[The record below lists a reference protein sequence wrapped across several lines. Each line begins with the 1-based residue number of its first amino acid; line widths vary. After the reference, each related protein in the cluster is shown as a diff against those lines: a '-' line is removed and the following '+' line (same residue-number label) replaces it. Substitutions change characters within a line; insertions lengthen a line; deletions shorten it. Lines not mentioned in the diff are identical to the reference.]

1 MAQDLTPKQ
10 IGDILSIIT
19 NKQQSMDNMQQSLN
33 DNAEMLGRINRNLEL
48 MMRNMLNMSASNAR
62 VQAGDDAST
71 FFRSRSASRSSSGRF
86 VSDIFRGVDSR
97 RIAQNLTDDVR
108 RNLADKADEVIT
120 SFLDGMEDEIKKGFG
135 LSGFDKKVKGL
146 MDKLAD
152 QMGVS
157 TDQVK
162 AALGRELG
170 RRFLQKPDVK
180 AVAEWAKTA
189 QDAAFG
195 KLTGRFMKGFTDA
208 GGISRSAAK
217 AVEKSSEI
225 SLMTKA
231 VSSGSADIVRAI
243 QDKDVFADAR
253 NSGYIGRPGMEVD
266 PELVNKYKDTASI
279 PAAPEMPTLE
289 SDPRLKD
296 VIDARNQKAAFDSIS
311 GMAKEFKS
319 LISGKIDKI
328 PVLGGA
334 QDLVGSIGDSIKGA
348 LGRDYNL
355 GKANYLE
362 QINLGENGKLGT
374 IGKAIQAFTG
384 ENTEA
389 GAALAGVT
397 KAATSMGATLF
408 LANIALKHVSGTIKK
423 DLIPALKEYNAT
435 LLEAA
440 TKNTAQR
447 EKKLDE
453 ANKRLRA
460 DVETMVKTPFELL
473 SKGAQE
479 WYDAWDQ
486 NLRTISATQGYTKA
500 DMQNLLASFAERLRE
515 ENLTGVI
522 AATDLTENLTKVLQ
536 SGLSGQVAEEFAYI
550 ATKLNAAIP
559 TQDFFSYADT
569 YASIAANA
577 ISAGKSQEQAIM
589 LANQQMEQFASNVL
603 YASRELA
610 GGFTTGLKDTS
621 DLFKKSVQIAQTGRT
636 SDISEISGVLS
647 SVAAITGA
655 VAPDLAQGII
665 DAVYKAS
672 VGGNST
678 DIVALRSLAG
688 VNASN
693 TEFLRQIINNP
704 KEIFSEMFR
713 SLANMQSM
721 SPDAYMEVAEGLSS
735 IFGVSMDSLARVDFN
750 YLAQAID
757 SMNVNNR
764 SLEENMELLASGATT
779 TETEQLKM
787 QQINKM
793 ILDEGLSYVLDNEAA
808 RAIQQHMWD
817 EQIALKITE
826 SEFAVNLQGASAKFV
841 EKIAKTVDNIFAIV
855 NPLKWASWVSNLV
868 TTSDDMDA
876 MERDIAQM
884 LELGK
889 VGSGNSSDLFNLTTR
904 GVDLNLTDP
913 LVKLMGGM
921 VNYTGYHPVGDAFD
935 TFGNPFRSLLDE
947 AKGDKQFE
955 SDTNKFFKDYYAK
968 YNTGVER
975 ARSQYTWGTIGK
987 SISKAI
993 TDSYNSSAY
1002 GPQPFEAGKSAT
1014 EIAQDQMNAKLQK
1027 ILDGMETSIGTDA
1040 ESIIGYE
1047 DWMKQMSQQYSIS
1060 NLTQAMENAGISGE
1074 ALRGQY
1080 DAVISKLYSTQE
1092 TNRKHTEEKFWS
1104 DTTGGIQDA
1113 NVNLVYA
1120 NDRMDYATAS
1130 LDSMK
1135 GQNDQVI
1142 TSLLNVTNW
1151 MDKMYSKTSDI
1162 YIQIVSFYDQW
1173 VDYFVKHTV
1182 YSQSYDHTQV
1192 SAIQR
1197 AEKQGSED
1205 AVYALAD
1212 ALTKNQ
1218 VDLLDPTMQT
1228 NVLLAE
1234 ILKVAN
1240 ALLNKGG
1247 AAGGGLS
1254 LPDTIAGLSLGVVQK
1269 V

>member
-71 FFRSRSASRSSSGRF
+71 FFRARSASRSSSGRF
-86 VSDIFRGVDSR
+86 VSDIFRGVDSK

-120 SFLDGMEDEIKKGFG
+120 SFLDGMEEEIKNGFG
-135 LSGFDKKVKGL
+135 LSGFDKKIKGI
-146 MDKLAD
+146 MDKLAE

-157 TDQVK
+157 TDKVK
-162 AALGRELG
+162 ATLGRELG
-170 RRFLQKPDVK
+170 RRFLQIPDVK
-180 AVAEWAKTA
+180 AVADWAKSA

-217 AVEKSSEI
+217 TIEKSSEVN
-225 SLMTKA
+225 LMTKA
-231 VSSGSADIVRAI
+231 VSTGSADIVRAI
-243 QDKDVFADAR
+243 QEKDVFADL
-253 NSGYIGRPGMEVD
+253 NKGYIGRPGMEVD
-266 PELVNKYKDTASI
+266 PDIVRKYKDTASI
-279 PAAPEMPTLE
+279 PAAPEMPSLE
-289 SDPRLKD
+289 LDPGLKD
-296 VIDARNQKAAFDSIS
+296 VIDAKNQKAAFDSIS
-311 GMAKEFKS
+311 GMAKEFRS
-319 LISGKIDKI
+319 LISGKISNI
-328 PVLGGA
+328 PILGGM
-334 QDLVGSIGDSIKGA
+334 QDITKSIGDSIKGA

-355 GKANYLE
+355 GKSNYLE
-362 QINLGENGKLGT
+362 QIKLGESGDLGKV
-374 IGKAIQAFTG
+374 GKAIQALTG
-384 ENTEA
+384 GNEEA
-389 GAALAGVT
+389 GAALAGVA
-397 KAATSMGATLF
+397 KAATSMGSTLF

-423 DLIPALKEYNAT
+423 DLIPALKEYTAT
-435 LLEAA
+435 LIETA

-500 DMQNLLASFAERLRE
+500 DMQNLLATFAERLRE
-515 ENLTGVI
+515 ENLTSVI
-522 AATDLTENLTKVLQ
+522 AATDLTENLSKVLQ
-536 SGLSGQVAEEFAYI
+536 SGLSGQVAEEFAFI
-550 ATKLNAAIP
+550 ATKLNAAVP

-577 ISAGKSQEQAIM
+577 ISAGKSQEYAIQ
-589 LANQQMEQFASNVL
+589 LANRQMEQFASNVL
-603 YASRELA
+603 YASRELS
-610 GGFTTGLKDTS
+610 GGFTTGLKDAG
-621 DLFKKSVQIAQTGRT
+621 DLFKKSVQIAQTGRV
-636 SDISEISGVLS
+636 SDIGEISGVLS

-672 VGGNST
+672 VGGNAT
-678 DIVALRSLAG
+678 DLVALRSLSG

-693 TEFLRQIINNP
+693 TEFLRQLVNNP
-704 KEIFSEMFR
+704 KDIFSEMFKT
-713 SLANMQSM
+713 LAGMQSM

-735 IFGVSMDSLARVDFN
+735 VFGVSMDSLARVDFR

-757 SMNVNNR
+757 SMNVNSR
-764 SLEENMELLASGATT
+764 SLDENIALLVSGATT

-817 EQIALKITE
+817 EQIAMKITE
-826 SEFAVNLQGASAKFV
+826 SEFAVNLTGASAKLL
-841 EKIAKTVDNIFAIV
+841 EKIAKTTDNIFGII
-855 NPLKWASWVSNLV
+855 NPFKWGSWVANLS
-868 TTSDDMDA
+868 TTSDDIDN
-876 MERDIAQM
+876 MEKDIKQM

-889 VGSGNSSDLFNLTTR
+889 VGSGNSAELYNLTTR
-904 GVDLNLTDP
+904 GVDLSITDP
-913 LVKLMGGM
+913 LVKMMGGAAS
-921 VNYTGYHPVGDAFD
+921 YTGYHPVGDAFD
-935 TFGNPFRSLLDE
+935 VFGNPFRALLDE
-947 AKGDKQFE
+947 AKGSKQFE
-955 SDTNKFFKDYYAK
+955 SDTNKFFKDYYAQ
-968 YNTGVER
+968 YSTGADR

-993 TDSYNSSAY
+993 SDSYKPAAY
-1002 GPQPFEAGKSAT
+1002 GPQPFEGKSNT
-1014 EIAQDQMNAKLQK
+1014 ELAQDQMNAKLQK
-1027 ILDGMETSIGTDA
+1027 ILDGMETTIGTDA

-1047 DWMKQMSQQYSIS
+1047 DWMREMSQQYSIS
-1060 NLTQAMENAGISGE
+1060 NLTQAMENAGISDE

-1080 DAVISKLYSTQE
+1080 DAVISKIYSTQE

-1104 DTTGGIQDA
+1104 ETSSGIVDA
-1113 NVNLVYA
+1113 NVSLAYA
-1120 NDRMDYATAS
+1120 NDRMDYTAAS

-1142 TSLLNVTNW
+1142 TSLLTVNNW
-1151 MDKMYSKTSDI
+1151 MDRMYSKTSDI
-1162 YIQIVSFYDQW
+1162 YLQIVSFYDQW
-1173 VDYFVKHTV
+1173 VDYFIKHTV
-1182 YSQSYDHTQV
+1182 YSKSYDHSQV

-1197 AEKQGSED
+1197 AEKKGSED

-1228 NVLLAE
+1228 NALLAE

-1254 LPDTIAGLSLGVVQK
+1254 LPDTIAGLSLGVVQR

>member
-1 MAQDLTPKQ
+1 MAQDLTPEQ
-10 IGDILSIIT
+10 IGDILSIIA
-19 NKQQSMDNMQQSLN
+19 NKQQSLDNNS
-33 DNAEMLGRINRNLEL
+33 EMLGRINRNLEL

-86 VSDIFRGVDSR
+86 VSDVFRGVDSK

-146 MDKLAD
+146 MDKLAE

-170 RRFLQKPDVK
+170 RRFLQIPDVK
-180 AVAEWAKTA
+180 SVADWAKTA

-217 AVEKSSEI
+217 AVEKSSEV

-231 VSSGSADIVRAI
+231 VSSGSEDIVRAI
-243 QDKDVFADAR
+243 QDKDVFADM
-253 NSGYIGRPGMEVD
+253 NKGYIGRPGMEMNPDV
-266 PELVNKYKDTASI
+266 VNKYKDTKSI

-289 SDPRLKD
+289 SDPALKD

-319 LISGKIDKI
+319 LISSKIDKI

-362 QINLGENGKLGT
+362 QINLGEGGKLGT

-423 DLIPALKEYNAT
+423 DLIPALKEYGAVLIET
-435 LLEAA
+435 A

-515 ENLTGVI
+515 EKLTGVI

-536 SGLSGQVAEEFAYI
+536 SGLSGQVAEEFAFI

-577 ISAGKSQEQAIM
+577 ISSGKSQEQAIM
-589 LANQQMEQFASNVL
+589 VANQQMEQFASNVL

-610 GGFTTGLKDTS
+610 GGFTTGLKDSS

-704 KEIFSEMFR
+704 KEVFSEMFK

-750 YLAQAID
+750 YLAKAID

-764 SLEENMELLASGATT
+764 SLEENIALLASGETT

-817 EQIALKITE
+817 EQIAMKITE
-826 SEFAVNLQGASAKFV
+826 SEFAVNLTGASQKLL
-841 EKIAKTVDNIFAIV
+841 EKIAKTADNIFGLI
-855 NPLKWASWVSNLV
+855 NPFKWGSWVANLS
-868 TTSDDMDA
+868 TTSEDVNA
-876 MERDIAQM
+876 LEKDIAQM

-889 VGSGNSSDLFNLTTR
+889 VGSGNSSELFNLTTR
-904 GVDLNLTDP
+904 GVDLKLTNS
-913 LVKLMGGM
+913 LVEMMGGM
-921 VNYTGYHPVGDAFD
+921 SNYDGYHPWGDALNE
-935 TFGNPFRSLLDE
+935 FGNPFRTLLD
-947 AKGDKQFE
+947 GQKQFNA
-955 SDTNKFFKDYYAK
+955 DTAAAQ
-968 YNTGVER
+968 R
-975 ARSQYTWGTIGK
+975 AWDREYGSTAAPRANSIYRWRSIGK
-987 SISKAI
+987 STSNLLAN
-993 TDSYNSSAY
+993 SYSPEAY
-1002 GPQPFEAGKSAT
+1002 GPNPYTGGMSASQL
-1014 EIAQDQMNAKLQK
+1014 AQDRMNTKLQS
-1027 ILDGMETSIGTDA
+1027 ILDSMEYTIGSNATPISYEEWIKG
-1040 ESIIGYE
+1040 ESEKSGI
-1047 DWMKQMSQQYSIS
+1047 K
-1060 NLTQAMENAGISGE
+1060 NLTEALENAGISDV

-1080 DAVISKLYSTQE
+1080 DAIISKIYSQQE

-1104 DTTGGIQDA
+1104 DS
-1113 NVNLVYA
+1113 VEKMSYA
-1120 NDRMDYATAS
+1120 NMS
-1130 LDSMK
+1130 IDSMK
-1135 GQNDQVI
+1135 GQNDQVLN
-1142 TSLLNVTNW
+1142 LLSTVTNW
-1151 MDKMYSKTSDI
+1151 MDQMYSKTSDI
-1162 YIQIVSFYDQW
+1162 YVQIVSFYDQW

-1197 AEKQGSED
+1197 AEKKGSED

-1247 AAGGGLS
+1247 AASGGMS
-1254 LPDTIAGLSLGVVQK
+1254 LPETIAGLSLGVVQR